1 MYYDENGVLVEVQQ
15 IDLEPILQNQS
26 DLITQNILIKEKL
39 DTIAVQQNVEILK
52 KLDSQIEIENNI
64 VSLLGFCFVILLAS
78 FLYKLFHSV
87 LSF

>member
-26 DLITQNILIKEKL
+26 ELITQNILINEKL
-39 DTIAVQQNVEILK
+39 DYITVQQNAEILK
-52 KLDSQIEIENNI
+52 KLDAQIEIENNI
-64 VSLLGFCFVILLAS
+64 VTLCGFCFVILLAS